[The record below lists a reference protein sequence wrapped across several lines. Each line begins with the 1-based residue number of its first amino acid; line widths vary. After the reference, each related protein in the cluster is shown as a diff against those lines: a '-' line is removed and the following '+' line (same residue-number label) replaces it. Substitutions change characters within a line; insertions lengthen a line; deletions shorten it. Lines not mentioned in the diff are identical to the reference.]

1 MTCIPTPLEIWMVL
15 AVDKVE
21 QLLDLLQEL
30 DETTMENQLSEFY
43 SDTYEN
49 GLEGGPYAWQEEFH
63 NMGFNHRERAIIAG
77 NRVGK
82 TRTAA
87 AEVAIHLT
95 GLYPPWWKGKQFTQP
110 TDWIVAAPTNELCRD
125 ILQLALVGNMREG
138 EKAPDGKGW
147 IPASCIQDFG
157 WRQCG
162 VANVMDTLRVKH
174 VSGGTSLCTFKSYE
188 QGPVKFQG
196 VARDGVW
203 LDEEPKDYE
212 IYTESLTR
220 TLDKNGMVIFSRTP
234 LFGMSDIIE
243 HYVKGG
249 NGIYFKNVTW
259 DDAPHLDEEAKADLL
274 SSYPE
279 HERDTR
285 AKGVPMMG
293 SGNVYNVPDEM
304 IMCEPFEIPE
314 HFRRICGID
323 FGIDHPAAAC
333 WIAYDADAD
342 VVYVYDCY
350 KERGQTA
357 AYHSQAIMSRG
368 KWIPVSW
375 PHDGMVRDKGGGVAL
390 KEQYQ
395 SQGVNMLGFSARYD
409 DAKGGGQS
417 REPITLEIL
426 ERMRTGRFRVFNHLN
441 EWFEEKRMLHR
452 KDGKINPV
460 KDDIESATR
469 YAVMMLRCSTNYVD
483 EFTTRQSSVN
493 YDNYS
498 PLQDY

>member
-1 MTCIPTPLEIWMVL
+1 MSKEAERQL
-15 AVDKVE
+15 VE
-21 QLLDLLQEL
+21 LMAEL
-30 DETTMENQLSEFY
+30 GSSVSTNQLSELY
-43 SDTYEN
+43 GDTHDN
-49 GLEGGPYAWQEEFH
+49 GGVGGPYGWQKEFH
-63 NMGFNHRERAIIAG
+63 DHGFDHKERAIIAG

-95 GLYPPWWKGKQFTQP
+95 GLYPKWWAGRQFLNA

-125 ILQLALVGNMREG
+125 ILQLALVGNMVQG
-138 EKAPDGKGW
+138 EKAPDGTGW
-147 IPASCIQDFG
+147 IPSNTIVDYG
-157 WRQCG
+157 WRQCD
-162 VANVMDTLRVKH
+162 VPNVMDSIRVKH

-203 LDEEPKDYE
+203 LDEEPTDYE

-220 TLDKNGMVIFSRTP
+220 TLDSNGLVMFTRTP
-234 LFGMSDIIE
+234 LFGLSDVIK
-243 HYVKGG
+243 HFTDGG
-249 NGIYFKNVTW
+249 AGIYYKNVTW
-259 DDAPHLDEEAKADLL
+259 DDAPHLDEQSKQQLL

-293 SGNVYNVPDEM
+293 SGGVYAIPDEM
-304 IMCEPFEIPE
+304 IMCDPFEIPD

-333 WIAYDADAD
+333 WIAHDADAD

-368 KWIPVSW
+368 KWIPVSF
-375 PHDGMVRDKGGGVAL
+375 PHDGMIRDKGGGVAL
-390 KEQYQ
+390 KDQYMAH
-395 SQGVNMLGFSARYD
+395 GVNMLGFSARYD

-417 REPITLEIL
+417 REPITIEML
-426 ERMRTGRFRVFNHLN
+426 ERMRTGRFKVFNHLSA
-441 EWFEEKRMLHR
+441 WFEEKRMLHR
-452 KDGKINPV
+452 KDGKIVPER
-460 KDDIESATR
+460 DDIESATR
-469 YAVMMLRCSTNYVD
+469 YALMMLRCARTYVD
-483 EFTTRQSSVN
+483 E
-493 YDNYS
+493 YS
-498 PLQDY
+498 PKQSRVEYDSYCPLQGF

>member
-1 MTCIPTPLEIWMVL
+1 MNKEAEKEFV
-15 AVDKVE
+15 
-21 QLLDLLQEL
+21 DLLAEL
-30 DETTMENQLSEFY
+30 GSSMSTNQLTELY
-43 SDTYEN
+43 GDTYDN
-49 GLEGGPYAWQEEFH
+49 GCVGGPYDWQKEFH
-63 NMGFNHRERAIIAG
+63 DYGFDHKERAIIAG

-95 GLYPPWWKGKQFTQP
+95 GLYPKWWAGRQFLNA

-125 ILQLALVGNMREG
+125 ILQLALVGNMVEG
-138 EKAPDGKGW
+138 EKAPDGTGW
-147 IPASCIQDFG
+147 IPSNTIVDYG

-162 VANVMDTLRVKH
+162 VPNVMDSIRVKH

-203 LDEEPKDYE
+203 LDEEPTDYE

-220 TLDKNGMVIFSRTP
+220 TLDKNGLVIFSRTP
-234 LFGMSDIIE
+234 LFGLSDVIK
-243 HYVKGG
+243 HFTDGG
-249 NGIYFKNVTW
+249 LGIYYKNVTW
-259 DDAPHLDEEAKADLL
+259 DDSPHLDDDAKSQLL
-274 SSYPE
+274 ASYPE

-293 SGNVYNVPDEM
+293 SGGVYAIPDEQ
-304 IMCEPFEIPE
+304 IMCDPFEIPD
-314 HFRRICGID
+314 HFRRVCGID

-333 WIAYDADAD
+333 WIAFDADAD

-368 KWIPVSW
+368 KWIPVSF
-375 PHDGMVRDKGGGVAL
+375 PTDGMIRDKGGGVAV
-390 KEQYQ
+390 KDQYMGH
-395 SQGVNMLGFSARYD
+395 GVNMLGFSARYD

-426 ERMRTGRFRVFNHLN
+426 ERMRTGRFKVFNHLSA
-441 EWFEEKRMLHR
+441 WFEEKRMLHR
-452 KDGKINPV
+452 KDGKIVPER
-460 KDDIESATR
+460 DDIESATR
-469 YAVMMLRCSTNYVD
+469 YAVMMLRCARTYVD
-483 EFTTRQSSVN
+483 EHNAKQSRFE
-493 YDNYS
+493 YDSYC
-498 PLQDY
+498 PLQGF

>member
-1 MTCIPTPLEIWMVL
+1 MVL

-30 DETTMENQLSEFY
+30 DVSTMENQLIEVY

-49 GLEGGPYAWQEEFH
+49 GLVGGPYVWQEEFH
-63 NMGFNHRERAIIAG
+63 DKGSTHRERAIIAG

-95 GLYPPWWKGKQFTQP
+95 GLYPKWWKGRQFTRP

-138 EKAPDGKGW
+138 EKAPDGRGW
-147 IPASCIQDFG
+147 IPSSCIQDYG

-162 VANVMDTLRVKH
+162 VANVMDTLRIKH
-174 VSGGTSLCTFKSYE
+174 VSGGTSMCTFKSYE

-220 TLDKNGMVIFSRTP
+220 TLDKNGLVLFTRTP
-234 LFGMSDIIE
+234 LFGMSDIVE
-243 HYVKGG
+243 HFTKGG
-249 NGIYFKNVTW
+249 RGIYFKNVTW
-259 DDAPHLDEEAKADLL
+259 DDAPHLDAAAKADLL
-274 SSYPE
+274 GSYPE

-293 SGNVYNVPDEM
+293 TGNVYNVPDEM
-304 IMCEPFEIPE
+304 LMCEPFDIPE
-314 HFRRICGID
+314 HYRRICGID

-333 WIAYDADAD
+333 WVAHDADAD
-342 VVYVYDCY
+342 IVYVYDCY

-368 KWIPVSW
+368 KWIPVAW
-375 PHDGMVRDKGGGVAL
+375 PHDGMIRDKGGGVAL
-390 KEQYQ
+390 KDQYLAR
-395 SQGVNMLGFSARYD
+395 GVNMLGFSARYD

-426 ERMRTGRFRVFNHLN
+426 ERMRTGRFKVFNHLS

-452 KDGKINPV
+452 KDGKINPI

-469 YAVMMLRCSTNYVD
+469 YAVMMLRCATNYVD

-493 YDNYS
+493 YDDYS

>member
-1 MTCIPTPLEIWMVL
+1 MVL

>member
-1 MTCIPTPLEIWMVL
+1 MDNLE
-15 AVDKVE
+15 KE
-21 QLLDLLQEL
+21 LLELLQEL
-30 DETTMENQLSEFY
+30 DTSTTQNQLSEVY
-43 SDTYEN
+43 NDTYDN
-49 GLEGGPYAWQEEFH
+49 GCIGGPYIWQKDFH
-63 NMGFNHRERAIIAG
+63 DHGFDHRERAIIAG

-95 GLYPPWWKGKQFTQP
+95 GLYPKWWAGRQFTQP

-125 ILQLALVGNMREG
+125 ILQMALVGGMREG
-138 EKAPDGKGW
+138 EKSPDGTGW
-147 IPASCIQDFG
+147 IPASCIVDYG

-162 VANVMDTLRVKH
+162 VPNVMDTIRVKH

-203 LDEEPKDYE
+203 LDEEPTDYE

-220 TLDKNGMVIFSRTP
+220 TLDKNGLVIFSRTP
-234 LFGMSDIIE
+234 LFGLSDVIK
-243 HYVKGG
+243 HFTDGG
-249 NGIYFKNVTW
+249 EGIWYKNVTW
-259 DDAPHLDEEAKADLL
+259 DDAPHLDEQAKRQLL

-293 SGNVYNVPDEM
+293 SGGVYAVPDEM
-304 IMCEPFEIPE
+304 IMCEPFEIPDY
-314 HFRRICGID
+314 FRRICGID

-342 VVYVYDCY
+342 VIYVYDCY
-350 KERGQTA
+350 RERGQTA

-375 PHDGMVRDKGGGVAL
+375 PHDGMIRDKGGGVAL
-390 KEQYQ
+390 KDQYL
-395 SQGVNMLGFSARYD
+395 SNGVNMLGFSARYED
-409 DAKGGGQS
+409 DKGGGQS

-426 ERMRTGRFRVFNHLN
+426 ERMRTGRFKVFNHLS

-452 KDGKINPV
+452 KDGKIVPER
-460 KDDIESATR
+460 DDIESATR
-469 YAVMMLRCSTNYVD
+469 YAVMMLRCATTYVD
-483 EFTTRQSSVN
+483 VSVTKQSSVS
-493 YDNYS
+493 YDDYC
-498 PLQDY
+498 PLQGF